1 MSAVDAI
8 KITVVTDKAKVSA
21 VNAKDRPFPL
31 EWTRN
36 IGIAAHIDAGKTT
49 TTERILF
56 YSGSVHKMGEVHEG
70 TTVTDWMEQERERG
84 ITITAAAISC
94 AWNASWGPWK
104 GIKQRIN
111 IIDTPGHVDFTAEVE
126 RSLRVLDGAVAVF
139 CAVAGVQ
146 PQSETVW
153 RQANKYR
160 VPRVAF
166 INKMDRTGADFFRA
180 VSEMR
185 EKLKANAH
193 PIFLP
198 IGKEENFSGLVD
210 LVQNIAYSFD
220 ESPDDPLGM
229 KPVTVEIPDS
239 MKEQAKE
246 YRDKLIEAVCDF
258 DDVIADKYLNGEE
271 ISVEE
276 LTLGVRKA
284 TISLKFTGVVP
295 GSAFKKKGVQRL
307 LDCVVNYLPSPIDVP
322 PMQGQDSDGQPVEAV
337 VDDKAKMAGLAFKLW
352 NDPFVGRLVFVR
364 VYTGILNKGTAVYNP
379 RTRRTERVSR
389 LVLMRAIEREEI
401 DKAYAGD
408 ICAVVGVKD
417 VITGDTLCD
426 EDFDIR
432 LEPPSFPEPVISMS
446 IEPNSKADQEK
457 MGTALQRLVAEDP
470 TLRVK
475 TDPDTGQTIL
485 AGMGELHLDIIR
497 DRMKREFK
505 VEATAGKPQIAYRE
519 TVLKPADG
527 EGKFI
532 RQSGGKG
539 QYGHVVVKL
548 EPNVKG
554 KGVEVINETV
564 GGSIPKEFIKPSTEG
579 ILEGANNGVVAGF
592 PVVDVIVRILD
603 GSFHEVDSSE
613 MAFKMAGIFA
623 FKDAMKKAN
632 PILLEPIMGVEVTTP
647 EEYQGDLIGDINR
660 RRGTINGMENKAGAC
675 IIDSRVP
682 LEMLFG
688 YITDIR
694 SLSKGRASA
703 AISPSHFEQVP
714 NSLLTKIVESNT
726 KGPART

>member
-1 MSAVDAI
+1 
-8 KITVVTDKAKVSA
+8 
-21 VNAKDRPFPL
+21 
-31 EWTRN
+31 
-36 IGIAAHIDAGKTT
+36 
-49 TTERILF
+49 
-56 YSGSVHKMGEVHEG
+56 
-70 TTVTDWMEQERERG
+70 MEQERERG

-94 AWNASWGPWK
+94 AWNASCGPWK

-180 VSEMR
+180 ISEMR

-193 PIFLP
+193 PLFIP
-198 IGKEENFSGLVD
+198 IGKEENFSGVID
-210 LVQNIAYSFD
+210 LVQQVAYIFD
-220 ESPDDPLGM
+220 ETTDPLGLT
-229 KPVTVEIPDS
+229 PVTSPIPA
-239 MKEQAKE
+239 EYAAQAKE
-246 YRDKLIEAVCDF
+246 YRDRLIEAVSDF
-258 DDVIADKYLNGEE
+258 DDVIAEKYLGGEE
-271 ISVEE
+271 ITVDA

-284 TISLKFTGVVP
+284 TISLEFTGVIP

-322 PMQGQDSDGQPVEAV
+322 AMKGQNSDGQEVEAR
-337 VDDKAKMAGLAFKLW
+337 VDDKSKLAGLAFKLW
-352 NDPFVGRLVFVR
+352 SDPFVGKLVFFR
-364 VYTGILNKGTAVYNP
+364 VYTGTITKGMSLYNP

-401 DKAYAGD
+401 DIAYAGD
-408 ICAVVGVKD
+408 ICALVGVKD
-417 VITGDTLCD
+417 VITGDTLSH
-426 EDFDIR
+426 EDYDIR
-432 LEPPSFPEPVISMS
+432 LEPPSFPDPVIAMS

-470 TLRVK
+470 TLRVS
-475 TDPDTGQTIL
+475 TDPDTGQIIL

-519 TVLKPADG
+519 TVTTPADA

-539 QYGHVVVKL
+539 QYGHVVVKI
-548 EPNVKG
+548 EPNEKG
-554 KGVEVINETV
+554 KGVEVVNEVV
-564 GGSIPKEFIKPSTEG
+564 GGAIPKEFIKPATDG
-579 ILEGANNGVVAGF
+579 ILEGTNNGVVAGY
-592 PVVDVIVRILD
+592 PTVDVIIRIID

-613 MAFKMAGIFA
+613 LAFKMAGIFA
-623 FKDAMKKAN
+623 FKEAMKKAK
-632 PILLEPIMGVEVTTP
+632 PILLEPIMAVELTTP
-647 EEYQGDLIGDINR
+647 EEYQGDLMGDINR
-660 RRGTINGMENKAGAC
+660 RRGTIQGMENKAGAC
-675 IIDSRVP
+675 IVTSAVP
-682 LEMLFG
+682 LETLFG
-688 YITDIR
+688 YVTDIR

-703 AISPSHFEQVP
+703 SITPSHFEQVP
-714 NSLLTKIVESNT
+714 NALLQKIVEASPKT
-726 KGPART
+726 PART

>member
-1 MSAVDAI
+1 MSVSASPSI
-8 KITVVTDKAKVSA
+8 IVVTDKANISP
-21 VNAKDRPFPL
+21 VNSKDRPFPL

-56 YSGSVHKMGEVHEG
+56 YSGAVHKMGEVHEG

-153 RQANKYR
+153 RQANKYK

-166 INKMDRTGADFFRA
+166 INKMDRTGANFFRA
-180 VSEMR
+180 VEEMR

-193 PIFLP
+193 PLFLP
-198 IGKEENFSGLVD
+198 IGAEENFTGLID
-210 LVQNIAYSFD
+210 LVQQIAYIFD
-220 ESPDDPLGM
+220 DTTDPLGM
-229 KPVTVEIPDS
+229 NPITSEVPAN
-239 MKEQAKE
+239 MKAQVKE

-258 DDVIADKYLNGEE
+258 DDVIAEKYLNGQE
-271 ISVEE
+271 ISVPE
-276 LTLGVRKA
+276 LLLGVRKA
-284 TISLKFTGVVP
+284 TISLQFTGVIP

-322 PMQGQDSDGQPVEAV
+322 PMQGQDSDGQPVQAV
-337 VDDKAKMAGLAFKLW
+337 VNDKSKLAGLAFKLW
-352 NDPFVGRLVFVR
+352 TDPFVGKLVFFR
-364 VYTGILNKGTAVYNP
+364 VYTGTLPRGMAVYNP
-379 RTRRTERVSR
+379 RTRRSERVSR
-389 LVLMRAIEREEI
+389 LVLMRAIEREDI
-401 DKAYAGD
+401 DMAYSGD

-432 LEPPSFPEPVISMS
+432 LEPPSFPEPVIAMS

-457 MGTALQRLVAEDP
+457 MGMALQRLVAEDP

-475 TDPDTGQTIL
+475 TDQDTGQIII

-505 VEATAGKPQIAYRE
+505 VEATSGKPQIAYRE
-519 TVLKPADG
+519 TIAKAADG

-539 QYGHVVVKL
+539 QYGHVVIKL

-564 GGSIPKEFIKPSTEG
+564 GGSIPKEFIKPATEG
-579 ILEGANNGVVAGF
+579 ILEGSNNGVVAGF
-592 PVVDVIVRILD
+592 PVVDVIIRITD

-613 MAFKMAGIFA
+613 LAFKMAGIFA
-623 FKDAMKKAN
+623 FKDAMKQAG
-632 PILLEPIMGVEVTTP
+632 PILLEPIMGVEVTSP
-647 EEYQGDLIGDINR
+647 EEYQGDLLGDINR
-660 RRGTINGMENKAGAC
+660 RRGQIQSMENKSGAC
-675 IIDSRVP
+675 IIAAHVP
-682 LEMLFG
+682 LELLFG
-688 YITDIR
+688 YVTDIR

-703 AISPSHFEQVP
+703 SITPSHFAQVP
-714 NSLLTKIVESNT
+714 NSQLAKIVETNA

>member
-1 MSAVDAI
+1 MSDAPVI
-8 KITVVTDKAKVSA
+8 SIVTDKSKVSS
-21 VNAKDRPFPL
+21 VNSKNRPFPL

-49 TTERILF
+49 TSERILF

-70 TTVTDWMEQERERG
+70 TAVTDWMEQERERG

-94 AWNASWGPWK
+94 AWNASCGPWK
-104 GIKQRIN
+104 GIKQRVN

-126 RSLRVLDGAVAVF
+126 RSMRVLDGAVAVF

-153 RQANKYR
+153 RQANKYG

-185 EKLKANAH
+185 EKLGANAH
-193 PIFLP
+193 PLFIP
-198 IGKEENFSGLVD
+198 IGKEENFTGVVD
-210 LVQNIAYSFD
+210 LVQNIAYMFI
-220 ESPDDPLGM
+220 DPADMDLN
-229 KPVTVEIPDS
+229 PTRHPIPA
-239 MKEQAKE
+239 EYAAQAKE
-246 YRDKLIEAVCDF
+246 YREKLIEAASDF
-258 DDVIADKYLNGEE
+258 DDKLAESYLNGEE
-271 ISVEE
+271 ITSEA
-276 LTLGVRKA
+276 LMIAVRKA
-284 TISLKFTGVVP
+284 TVSMKFTGVIP

-322 PMQGQDSDGQPVEAV
+322 PMKGQDSDGKEVEVV
-337 VDDKAKMAGLAFKLW
+337 VDDNSKLAGLAFKLW
-352 NDPFVGRLVFVR
+352 TDPFVGKLVFYR
-364 VYTGILNKGTAVYNP
+364 VYTGTLQKGTSLYNP
-379 RTRRTERVSR
+379 RTRRSERVSR
-389 LVLMRAIEREEI
+389 LVLMRAMDREEI
-401 DKAYAGD
+401 ETAYSGD
-408 ICAVVGVKD
+408 ICALVGVKE
-417 VITGDTLCD
+417 VITGDTLCN
-426 EDFDIR
+426 EDFDVR
-432 LEPPSFPEPVISMS
+432 LEPPSFPEPVIAMS

-457 MGTALQRLVAEDP
+457 LGTALQRLVAEDP

-475 TDPDTGQTIL
+475 TDTDTGQTIL
-485 AGMGELHLDIIR
+485 AGMGELHLEIII

-505 VEATAGKPQIAYRE
+505 VEATSGKPQIAYRE
-519 TVLKPADG
+519 TITASADG

-539 QYGHVVVKL
+539 QYGHVVVKM
-548 EPNVKG
+548 EPNEKG

-579 ILEGANNGVVAGF
+579 IIEAANNGVVAGY
-592 PVVDVIVRILD
+592 PVVDVIIRIVD
-603 GSFHEVDSSE
+603 GSFHDVDSSE

-623 FKDAMKKAN
+623 FKDAMKEAK

-660 RRGTINGMENKAGAC
+660 RRGRINGMESKNAAC
-675 IIDSRVP
+675 IINSHVP

-688 YITDIR
+688 YVTDIR

-703 AISPSHFEQVP
+703 SITPSHFEQVP
-714 NSLLTKIVESNT
+714 NSLLTKIVESST
-726 KGPART
+726 KAPART

>member
-1 MSAVDAI
+1 MSVASPI
-8 KITVVTDKAKVSA
+8 NITVVTDEAKVSP
-21 VNAKDRPFPL
+21 VNSKDRPFPL

-56 YSGSVHKMGEVHEG
+56 YSGAVHKMGEVHEG

-210 LVQNIAYSFD
+210 LVQNVAYTF
-220 ESPDDPLGM
+220 EEDPNDQLGM
-229 KPVTVEIPDS
+229 NPKTIPVPADMVAQT
-239 MKEQAKE
+239 KE
-246 YRDKLIEAVCDF
+246 YRDKLIEAVSDF
-258 DDVIADKYLNGEE
+258 DDVIAEKYLNGEE
-271 ISVEE
+271 ISVPE
-276 LTLGVRKA
+276 LLLGVRKA
-284 TISLKFTGVVP
+284 TISLQFTGVIP

-307 LDCVVNYLPSPIDVP
+307 LDCVVNFLPSPIDVP
-322 PMQGQDSDGQPVEAV
+322 PMQGQDSDGKPVEAV
-337 VDDKAKMAGLAFKLW
+337 VSDKAKMAGLAFKLW
-352 NDPFVGRLVFVR
+352 NDPFVGRLVFFR
-364 VYTGILNKGTAVYNP
+364 VYTAQLPRGMSLYTP
-379 RTRRTERVSR
+379 RTRRSERVSR

-401 DKAYAGD
+401 DMAYSGD
-408 ICAVVGVKD
+408 ICALVGVKD

-426 EDFDIR
+426 EDYDIR

-457 MGTALQRLVAEDP
+457 MGNALQRLVAEDP
-470 TLRVK
+470 TLKVK

-519 TVLKPADG
+519 TVKAAADG

-539 QYGHVVVKL
+539 QYGHIVIKM
-548 EPNVKG
+548 EPNQKG
-554 KGVEVINETV
+554 KGVEVINE
-564 GGSIPKEFIKPSTEG
+564 I
-579 ILEGANNGVVAGF
+579 
-592 PVVDVIVRILD
+592 
-603 GSFHEVDSSE
+603 
-613 MAFKMAGIFA
+613 
-623 FKDAMKKAN
+623 
-632 PILLEPIMGVEVTTP
+632 
-647 EEYQGDLIGDINR
+647 
-660 RRGTINGMENKAGAC
+660 
-675 IIDSRVP
+675 
-682 LEMLFG
+682 
-688 YITDIR
+688 
-694 SLSKGRASA
+694 
-703 AISPSHFEQVP
+703 
-714 NSLLTKIVESNT
+714 
-726 KGPART
+726 